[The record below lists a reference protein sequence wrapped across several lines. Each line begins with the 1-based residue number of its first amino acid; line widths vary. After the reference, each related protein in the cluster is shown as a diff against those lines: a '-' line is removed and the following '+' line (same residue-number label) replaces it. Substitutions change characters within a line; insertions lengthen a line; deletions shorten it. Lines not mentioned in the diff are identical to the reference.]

1 MKRDSDESNAALGGG
16 TVGSAEGPK
25 LLLGAL
31 LGQSVGSYDGVRVG
45 ELLGEQLGPT
55 LGPLVGSVGAL
66 FGESVGAEGPILDGV
81 AVGAA
86 EEVYVG
92 LYMIALRTNI
102 RVQYVPYVGIV
113 TDLFLDLGRMH
124 KQLCFQMYCHY
135 VDKITADDILCSEDD
150 NKIPTEYM
158 DDIVQYKC
166 Q

>member
-66 FGESVGAEGPILDGV
+66 FGESVGAEGPILDG
-81 AVGAA
+81 AA
-86 EEVYVG
+86 VG
-92 LYMIALRTNI
+92 LYMIA
-102 RVQYVPYVGIV
+102 VVVGNAVGSKYV
-113 TDLFLDLGRMH
+113 TDL
-124 KQLCFQMYCHY
+124 
-135 VDKITADDILCSEDD
+135 
-150 NKIPTEYM
+150 N
-158 DDIVQYKC
+158 
-166 Q
+166 